1 MLAAKLTQNRMIQAV
16 CVCFAA
22 SLFFAYEL
30 MQLHML
36 NAITPMLM
44 ADLQFSATDLGIL
57 GSTYILADVLFLL
70 PAGIILDRF
79 SVRKVVLFALG
90 LCILGTV
97 GFAWANTLFEACV
110 CHFFSGIGNAFCF
123 LSCMMLC
130 SRWFPARSHALVMG
144 LMVTMGLLG
153 GVVAQT
159 PFSLLA
165 QAFNWRDALLVDAA
179 IGLFVFII
187 IYLFVVDARKEKEIN
202 VNAVPFWNGIKLSIM
217 NRQNVMCAV
226 YTGMMNLPIML
237 LGAMWGSLF
246 LMQVHEMKMTEATLV
261 TSMLCLG
268 TIIGSPLVGFISDKM
283 GTKKPTMVAGTLA
296 SLALFAVI
304 AVTNESNPVFFAFLF
319 FCLGVSTSTQVLGY
333 PLIAENNPPELTGT
347 SMGIAGMVIMGSALV
362 LQPISGMLIDYGWNG
377 HLVDGVRFYTQLD
390 FLRAFIIFP
399 IGFVISYFCA
409 RLISEK
415 RQQRVEKVT
424 SYG

>member
-1 MLAAKLTQNRMIQAV
+1 MLAIRLTQNRMIQAI

-44 ADLQFSATDLGIL
+44 TDLQFSATDLGIL

-79 SVRKVVLFALG
+79 SVRKVVLVALG
-90 LCILGTV
+90 LCVIGTV
-97 GFAWANTLFEACV
+97 GFAYANTLWQACV

-144 LMVTMGLLG
+144 LMLTMGLLG
-153 GVVAQT
+153 GVIAQT

-165 QAFNWRDALLVDAA
+165 QAFSWREALLIDAA
-179 IGLFVFII
+179 IGLIVFMLIF
-187 IYLFVVDARKEKEIN
+187 LFVVDARAQDEIK
-202 VNAVPFWNGIKLSIM
+202 VGAVSFFKGIKLSIM
-217 NRQNVMCAV
+217 NGQNIACGI

-246 LMQVHEMKMTEATLV
+246 LIQVHGMTLIEASFV
-261 TSMLCLG
+261 TSMVCLG
-268 TIIGSPLVGFISDKM
+268 TIVGSPLVGYISDKM
-283 GTKKPTMVAGTLA
+283 TKRKPAMIAGALT
-296 SLALFAVI
+296 SLAIFALI
-304 AVTNESNPVFFAFLF
+304 AGAKESDPLLFAFLF
-319 FCLGVSTSTQVLGY
+319 FCMGAATSTQVLGY
-333 PLIAENNPPELTGT
+333 PLIAENNPPALTGT
-347 SMGIAGMVIMGSALV
+347 SMGIAGMIIMGSSLV
-362 LQPISGMLIDYGWNG
+362 LQPISGMLIDYGWQGQNVEG
-377 HLVDGVRFYTQLD
+377 IRFYTRGD
-390 FLRAFIIFP
+390 FMRAFMIFP
-399 IGFVISYFCA
+399 IGFVISFLLTYF
-409 RLISEK
+409 IKEK
-415 RQQRVEKVT
+415 SKVRV
-424 SYG
+424 

>member
-1 MLAAKLTQNRMIQAV
+1 MLAVRLTQNRMIQAI

-44 ADLQFSATDLGIL
+44 TDLQFSATDLGIL

-79 SVRKVVLFALG
+79 SVRKVVLVALG
-90 LCILGTV
+90 LCVIGTV
-97 GFAWANTLFEACV
+97 GFAYANTLWQACV

-144 LMVTMGLLG
+144 LMLTMGLLG
-153 GVVAQT
+153 GVIAQT

-165 QAFNWRDALLVDAA
+165 QAFTWREALLIDAL
-179 IGLFVFII
+179 IGLVVFMLIF
-187 IYLFVVDARKEKEIN
+187 LFVVDARAQDEIK
-202 VNAVPFWNGIKLSIM
+202 VGAVSFFKGIKLSIM
-217 NRQNVMCAV
+217 NGQNIACGI

-246 LMQVHEMKMTEATLV
+246 LIQVHGMTLIEASFV
-261 TSMLCLG
+261 TSMVCMG
-268 TIIGSPLVGFISDKM
+268 TIVGSPLVGYISDKM
-283 GTKKPTMVAGTLA
+283 TKRKPAMIAGALT
-296 SLALFAVI
+296 SLAIFALI
-304 AVTNESNPVFFAFLF
+304 AGAKESDPLLFAFLF
-319 FCLGVSTSTQVLGY
+319 FCMGAATSTQVLGY
-333 PLIAENNPPELTGT
+333 PLIAENNPPALTGT
-347 SMGIAGMVIMGSALV
+347 SMGIAGMIIMGSALI
-362 LQPISGMLIDYGWNG
+362 LQPISGMLIDYGWEGQNVEG
-377 HLVDGVRFYTQLD
+377 IRFYTRAD
-390 FLRAFIIFP
+390 FMRAFMIFP
-399 IGFVISYFCA
+399 IGFVISFLLTY
-409 RLISEK
+409 RIKEK
-415 RQQRVEKVT
+415 SKVRC
-424 SYG
+424 

>member
-1 MLAAKLTQNRMIQAV
+1 MLAVKLTQNRMIQAI

-44 ADLQFSATDLGIL
+44 SELQFGATDLGIL
-57 GSTYILADVLFLL
+57 GSTYILADVMFLL

-79 SVRKVVLFALG
+79 SVRRVVLFALS
-90 LCILGTV
+90 LCIIGTV
-97 GFAWANTLFEACV
+97 GFAYSTNLLQACV

-130 SRWFPARSHALVMG
+130 SRWFPARWHALVMG
-144 LMVTMGLLG
+144 VMLTMGLLG

-165 QAFNWRDALLVDAA
+165 QAFTWREALLIDAT
-179 IGLFVFII
+179 IGFGVFML
-187 IYLFVVDARKEKEIN
+187 IYLFVVDAREEAQIN
-202 VNAVPFWNGIKLSIM
+202 AANVPFVQGIKRSIM
-217 NRQNVMCAV
+217 NGQNIACGV

-246 LMQVHEMKMTEATLV
+246 LMQVHGFTLIESSFV
-261 TSMLCLG
+261 TSMVCMG
-268 TIIGSPLVGFISDKM
+268 TIVGSPLVGFVSDKI
-283 GTKKPTMVAGTLA
+283 TKRKPVMLAGA
-296 SLALFAVI
+296 VSSLAIFAVI
-304 AVTNESNPVFFAFLF
+304 ALAKESDPYLFAFLF
-319 FCLGVSTSTQVLGY
+319 FCLGLTTSTQVLGY

-347 SMGIAGMVIMGSALV
+347 SMGISGMIIMGLALV
-362 LQPISGMLIDYGWNG
+362 LQPISGMLIDYGWDG
-377 HLVDGVRFYTQLD
+377 QLVDGTRFYTSGD
-390 FLRAFIIFP
+390 FMRAFLIFP
-399 IGFVISYFCA
+399 IGFVVSILLTYV
-409 RLISEK
+409 IIEK
-415 RQQRVEKVT
+415 AKK
-424 SYG
+424 